1 MRYYKPNSLQQV
13 KNLEMQARIK
23 TLAPEMLRFGVTGSL
38 STVVHFCSVLFL
50 VSFIRFMPLS
60 ANIIAF
66 LIAFIVSYVGHS
78 KFTFRNTAGRSGIN
92 PALPKFFITATFS
105 FFLNE
110 SMYYYLVKAQ
120 HLNYLI
126 ALAIVLASVSIVTFS
141 ICKLWAFK
149 S

>member
-1 MRYYKPNSLQQV
+1 MAHKLPIV
-13 KNLEMQARIK
+13 GHILEIQARIR

-38 STVVHFCSVLFL
+38 STVVHFSSVLFL

-78 KFTFRNTAGRSGIN
+78 KFTFPSGNEHSDFN
-92 PALPKFFITATFS
+92 PALIKFFITATFS
-105 FFLNE
+105 FILNE
-110 SMYYYLVKAQ
+110 SMYYYLIKVGQ
-120 HLNYLI
+120 LNYLL
-126 ALAIVLASVSIVTFS
+126 ALAIVLGSVSIVTFS

-149 S
+149 